1 MPRIG
6 IYTYNCTAHFTFILQ
21 LSEVFVYINAIA
33 IPTMQK
39 LQLKNCFLIESFPCK
54 NLSAIAAR
62 FRLIAPSIATRWSRS
77 RVIAIAARW
86 SRSRRDDCDRG
97 AIMVIAARLWW
108 SRRDISDRD
117 GIEVN
122 RACNSDAMIAIAAWW
137 SRSRRGDRDR
147 GEVIA
152 ISARWSWLREDDRD
166 WGAIL
171 KSRISD
177 PKVRIA
183 SLAIKSRSQR
193 SYNDLSPMIMIEGRR
208 CDRGA
213 IQKN

>member
-1 MPRIG
+1 
-6 IYTYNCTAHFTFILQ
+6 
-21 LSEVFVYINAIA
+21 
-33 IPTMQK
+33 
-39 LQLKNCFLIESFPCK
+39 
-54 NLSAIAAR
+54 
-62 FRLIAPSIATRWSRS
+62 
-77 RVIAIAARW
+77 
-86 SRSRRDDCDRG
+86 
-97 AIMVIAARLWW
+97 
-108 SRRDISDRD
+108 
-117 GIEVN
+117 
-122 RACNSDAMIAIAAWW
+122 MIAIAAWW

-193 SYNDLSPMIMIEGRR
+193 SYNDLSPMIAARFRKIKYPRFQVWIAILAMKSRSQRHCTYRGVLISIAAKIERSWRSYSDLSGMIVIAGRWLR
-208 CDRGA
+208 SRRQTA
-213 IQKN
+213 FFLARWY

>member
-1 MPRIG
+1 MI
-6 IYTYNCTAHFTFILQ
+6 
-21 LSEVFVYINAIA
+21 
-33 IPTMQK
+33 
-39 LQLKNCFLIESFPCK
+39 
-54 NLSAIAAR
+54 
-62 FRLIAPSIATRWSRS
+62 
-77 RVIAIAARW
+77 
-86 SRSRRDDCDRG
+86 
-97 AIMVIAARLWW
+97 VIAARLWW

-117 GIEVN
+117 AIEVN
-122 RACNSDAMIAIAAWW
+122 RACNGDAMIAIAAWW

-208 CDRGA
+208 LRSGRDSEKLSIRDFRSGLRSWRWNRDRSVIVLIA
-213 IQKN
+213 AWWFRSQRR